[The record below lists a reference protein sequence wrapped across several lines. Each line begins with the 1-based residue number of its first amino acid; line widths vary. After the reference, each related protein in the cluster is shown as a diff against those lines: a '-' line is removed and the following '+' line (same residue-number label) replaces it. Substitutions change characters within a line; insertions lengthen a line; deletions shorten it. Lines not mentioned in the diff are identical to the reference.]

1 MYVLYNL
8 TNEFKTLNVDPN
20 EDLELYNFIEETR
33 KKGPRFSNY
42 TLDRL
47 EIFVKK
53 INELRK
59 NNTNNSTGQ
68 AL

>member
-1 MYVLYNL
+1 MFNQ
-8 TNEFKTLNVDPN
+8 TNSFKDLIVDPN
-20 EDLELYNFIEETR
+20 EDLELYSFIEETK

-53 INELRK
+53 INEFRK
-59 NNTNNSTGQ
+59 NNTNNST
-68 AL
+68 